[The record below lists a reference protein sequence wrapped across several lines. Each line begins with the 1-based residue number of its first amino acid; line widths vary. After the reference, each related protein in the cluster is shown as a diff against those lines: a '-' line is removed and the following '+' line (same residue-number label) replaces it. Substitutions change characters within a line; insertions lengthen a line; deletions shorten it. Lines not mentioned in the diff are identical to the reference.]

1 MAFLLYEQ
9 SRLDTTSE
17 ISLCG
22 GHDACAVLIEPKPPL
37 LLL

>member
-1 MAFLLYEQ
+1 MVFLLYGQ

-17 ISLCG
+17 ISICG
-22 GHDACAVLIEPKPPL
+22 GHDACAVLIGPKLPL